1 MVRRKK
7 DFNPRETFSERT
19 SERIDSLV
27 GIFSPKRAYLRKA
40 YRFSY
45 DAIDSSRLRKKRGHT
60 GGGTGDTHLSETN
73 LFKLREINRELTRN
87 NPLIEGM
94 FETDRDG
101 IIGSGPKVQ
110 ARTKDTGL
118 NTELEAAWRETMLQ
132 RPCDVTGRLNFNQ
145 FLGIAFL
152 SYRRDG
158 DVGVIFLDDKL
169 QAVEGEQI
177 GTPFGISSPPKNF
190 EIVNGLAFSKK
201 TKRLIGYYIGES
213 DRKWGFI
220 KPGST
225 QKYRADRVH
234 LLCNPRRFSQS
245 RGKPALSS
253 AIDFIDKTCGYI
265 DAELVAAKVQACFTM
280 FISQEYSDM
289 PGPYTHGISSSG
301 ETKEGEQLE
310 KMEPGIIQ
318 RGSPGEKA
326 VGIGGTRPSG
336 LFDPFIQRMLTF
348 IGRPLCMPL
357 MLITLDFSGATF
369 MNARIAYQKVQDAW
383 MREQEWVV
391 KPFVSRVWRWWLKNL
406 IDTKQIKVKTNGDT
420 FYNEVICKRWPYV
433 NPWQEAR
440 ADEQQVKNVTST
452 RTEICAR
459 QGTDFNDVAKRLGEE
474 EKIINEVGLSKTIG
488 EKQDAVQK

>member
-7 DFNPRETFSERT
+7 DFRPREGFSERT

-27 GIFSPKRAYLRKA
+27 GIVSPRRAYLRKA

-45 DAIDSSRLRKKRGHT
+45 DAIDSTRMRKKRGKT
-60 GGGTGDTHLSETN
+60 GGTGDTHLTEIN
-73 LFKLREINRELTRN
+73 LFKLRDICRDLCRN

-101 IIGSGPKVQ
+101 IIGSGPKIQ
-110 ARTKDTGL
+110 ARTKDNEL
-118 NTELEAAWRETMLQ
+118 NSELEAAWTETMLQ
-132 RPCDVTGRLNFNQ
+132 QTCDVSGRLNFNQ

-177 GTPFGISSPPKNF
+177 GTPYGIKSPPKNF
-190 EIVNGLAFSKK
+190 EIVNGLAFSKLSK
-201 TKRLIGYYIGES
+201 QLIGYYIGES
-213 DRKWGFI
+213 DRKWGYI
-220 KPGST
+220 KPGSFKQYT
-225 QKYRADRVH
+225 ADKVH
-234 LLCNPRRFSQS
+234 LLCNPHRFSQS

-280 FISQEYSDM
+280 FVSQEYPDM
-289 PGPYTHGISSSG
+289 PDPYTHGISSSG
-301 ETKEGEQLE
+301 ETEEGEQLE
-310 KMEPGIIQ
+310 KMEPGVIL

-326 VGIGGTRPSG
+326 AGIGGTRPSG

-357 MLITLDFSGATF
+357 MLITLDFAGATF

-383 MREQEWVV
+383 EREQEWVV
-391 KPFVSRVWRWWLKNL
+391 KPFVSRVYRWRLQNL
-406 IDTKQIKVKTNGDT
+406 IDSKQIKTKTNGDT
-420 FYNEVICKRWPYV
+420 FRHEVICKRWPYV
-433 NPWQEAR
+433 DPFKEAK
-440 ADEQQVKNVTST
+440 ADEFQIKNGTT
-452 RTEICAR
+452 NRTLICAR
-459 QGTDFNDVAKRLGEE
+459 QGTDFDDVTKRLEEE
-474 EKIINEVGLSKTIG
+474 EKIRDEAGLPKIG
-488 EKQDAVQK
+488 EKQNALRK